1 MARLGQH
8 KAWDTM
14 PSSGEHIKQVVLG
27 SGMLNLVG
35 IKVKALPPELSFQF
49 QAEVFGAQALLI
61 GVITQGVKHEIYV
74 CVCVYIYIY
83 IIYMYVCASHTHS
96 AHIYIHTHTVKVES
110 LPPATTGE
118 LKQ

>member
-49 QAEVFGAQALLI
+49 QAEVFWG
-61 GVITQGVKHEIYV
+61 T
-74 CVCVYIYIY
+74 
-83 IIYMYVCASHTHS
+83 S
-96 AHIYIHTHTVKVES
+96 S
-110 LPPATTGE
+110 LDWGNHPRS
-118 LKQ
+118 

>member
-35 IKVKALPPELSFQF
+35 IKIKALPPELSFQF

-74 CVCVYIYIY
+74 CVCIYIY
-83 IIYMYVCASHTHS
+83 VCVCITHS
-96 AHIYIHTHTVKVES
+96 AHIYIYAHTHTVKVES

>member
-1 MARLGQH
+1 MAGLGQH

-74 CVCVYIYIY
+74 CVCVYIYI
-83 IIYMYVCASHTHS
+83 IYMYVCASHTHS
-96 AHIYIHTHTVKVES
+96 AHVYIYIHT
-110 LPPATTGE
+110 
-118 LKQ
+118 Q

>member
-74 CVCVYIYIY
+74 CVCICIY

-96 AHIYIHTHTVKVES
+96 AHIYIYTHTVKVES

>member
-35 IKVKALPPELSFQF
+35 IKIKALPPELSFQF

-61 GVITQGVKHEIYV
+61 GVITQGVKHEIY
-74 CVCVYIYIY
+74 IRT
-83 IIYMYVCASHTHS
+83 HTHS
-96 AHIYIHTHTVKVES
+96 KGGVPAPSHYWGIEAIIY
-110 LPPATTGE
+110 L
-118 LKQ
+118 

>member
-8 KAWDTM
+8 KAWNTM

-74 CVCVYIYIY
+74 CVCIYILYICMCVRHTHTLHIYIY
-83 IIYMYVCASHTHS
+83 
-96 AHIYIHTHTVKVES
+96 THT
-110 LPPATTGE
+110 
-118 LKQ
+118 Q

>member
-61 GVITQGVKHEIYV
+61 GVITQGVKHEIY
-74 CVCVYIYIY
+74 IYT
-83 IIYMYVCASHTHS
+83 HTHS
-96 AHIYIHTHTVKVES
+96 KGGVPAPSHYWGIEAIIY
-110 LPPATTGE
+110 L
-118 LKQ
+118 

>member
-35 IKVKALPPELSFQF
+35 IKIKALPPELSFQF

-74 CVCVYIYIY
+74 CVCIYIY
-83 IIYMYVCASHTHS
+83 VCVCITHS
-96 AHIYIHTHTVKVES
+96 AHMYIYTHTHTVKVES

>member
-14 PSSGEHIKQVVLG
+14 PSSREHIKQVVLG

-35 IKVKALPPELSFQF
+35 IKVKARPPELSFQF

-74 CVCVYIYIY
+74 CVCVYIYICIVY
-83 IIYMYVCASHTHS
+83 ICMCVRHTHIL
-96 AHIYIHTHTVKVES
+96 HICVYMRVYIYTHT
-110 LPPATTGE
+110 
-118 LKQ
+118 Q

>member
-61 GVITQGVKHEIYV
+61 GVITQGVKHEIY
-74 CVCVYIYIY
+74 I
-83 IIYMYVCASHTHS
+83 HTHS
-96 AHIYIHTHTVKVES
+96 KGGVPAPSHYWGIEAIIY
-110 LPPATTGE
+110 L
-118 LKQ
+118 

>member
-35 IKVKALPPELSFQF
+35 IKIKALPPELSFQF

-74 CVCVYIYIY
+74 CVCIYIY
-83 IIYMYVCASHTHS
+83 VCVCITHS
-96 AHIYIHTHTVKVES
+96 AHIYIYIRTHTHSKGGV
-110 LPPATTGE
+110 PAPSHYWGIE
-118 LKQ
+118 AIIYL

>member
-74 CVCVYIYIY
+74 CVCMYIYGYCIYICMCVRHTHILHIYIY
-83 IIYMYVCASHTHS
+83 VYVCMYV
-96 AHIYIHTHTVKVES
+96 YIHTHT
-110 LPPATTGE
+110 
-118 LKQ
+118 Q

>member
-14 PSSGEHIKQVVLG
+14 TSSGEHIKQVVLG

-35 IKVKALPPELSFQF
+35 IKIKALPPELSFQF

-74 CVCVYIYIY
+74 CVCICMCVRHTHTLHMYIY
-83 IIYMYVCASHTHS
+83 T
-96 AHIYIHTHTVKVES
+96 HTHTVKVES

>member
-35 IKVKALPPELSFQF
+35 IKIKALPPELSFQF

-74 CVCVYIYIY
+74 CVCIYIY
-83 IIYMYVCASHTHS
+83 VCVCITHS
-96 AHIYIHTHTVKVES
+96 AHIYIYTHTHTVKVES

>member
-74 CVCVYIYIY
+74 CVCIYIY
-83 IIYMYVCASHTHS
+83 ILYICMCVRHTHTL
-96 AHIYIHTHTVKVES
+96 HIYIYTHT
-110 LPPATTGE
+110 
-118 LKQ
+118 Q